1 MAIQKIKVGYIDA
14 NGSVDGQAAFSN
26 GSSVYWANTTQNL
39 TVRYA
44 NDAIA
49 FSGMGTGTAYVA
61 NAAGS
66 NTQVQFNDSGAFL
79 GSAGL
84 TFNTSSNALFS
95 GGTLTFG
102 AGSNIGAPTT
112 NTRSI
117 GTKVIAYDN
126 LSNTSVDYAVGV
138 ENAHMWFSTSST
150 VAGFKWYA
158 NTTNMIVANTTGFI
172 PGASNTYDLGTTSLR
187 WKTIYT
193 NDLELSNGIGDYT
206 IVEGEDDLFI
216 YNNKKGKV
224 YKFALIEVDPS
235 EAPPK
240 AK

>member
-1 MAIQKIKVGYIDA
+1 MPRQIKAGYIDA
-14 NGSVDGQAAFSN
+14 NGSTTNQSLVSN
-26 GSSVYWANTTQNL
+26 GTFVSWANTTQNL

-44 NDAIA
+44 NDDIA

-66 NTQVQFNDSGAFL
+66 NTQVQFNGSGAFT
-79 GSAGL
+79 GSAGF
-84 TFNTSSNALFS
+84 TFNTSTNTIFI
-95 GGTLTFG
+95 GNTLTI
-102 AGSNIGAPTT
+102 STT
-112 NTRSI
+112 FTANSSLVNSPAI
-117 GTKVIAYDN
+117 
-126 LSNTSVDYAVGV
+126 SVSGNVTPA
-138 ENAHMWFSTSST
+138 
-150 VAGFKWYA
+150 
-158 NTTNMIVANTTGFI
+158 
-172 PGASNTYDLGTTSLR
+172 ASNTHDLGTSSLR
-187 WKTIYT
+187 WRTVYT

-224 YKFALIEVDPS
+224 YKFALIEVNPS